1 MTLPASGTISLND
14 IRVELQ
20 QASTNVSLGALSNLA
35 GFVDPDAVS
44 EFYGFSYEPYNTF
57 EIHND
62 PYVDGSEACLFGAD
76 DNLMLFFA
84 GSGGTPACPT
94 TGVRLFTNAA
104 LTTPFDGQDSYWKS
118 NQCNASYYII
128 NPDDGGGLIEGIT
141 AC

>member
-20 QASTNVSLGALSNLA
+20 QASTNVSLGAMSNLV

-44 EFYGFSYEPYNTF
+44 EFYGYSYANYNTF
-57 EIHND
+57 SIVNTGYD
-62 PYVDGSEACLFGAD
+62 TPGDACDDKGAD
-76 DNLMLFFA
+76 NLTLYFA

-94 TGVRLFTNAA
+94 TSVVLYTNTA
-104 LTTPFDGQDSYWKS
+104 LTNVFDGLFQHWRS
-118 NQCNASYYII
+118 NQCNASYYILD
-128 NPDDGGGLIEGIT
+128 NGFIEGIT